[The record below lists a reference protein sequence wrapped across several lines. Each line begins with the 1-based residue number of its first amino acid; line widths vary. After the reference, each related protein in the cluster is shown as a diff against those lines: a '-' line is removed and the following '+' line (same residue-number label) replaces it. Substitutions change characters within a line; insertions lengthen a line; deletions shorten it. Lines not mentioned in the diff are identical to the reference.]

1 MEFSLKKKDGSVFPS
16 ENTAIRVRDQS
27 GLPVIHLSVVRD
39 ITLQKRTMESLQKK
53 HRELLEKTKRLDEM
67 NTALKVLLEQREK
80 EKKTSEEQLMDNITG
95 FIIPYLDKIRKT
107 ELQKTQKDYVDTLES
122 NLRNIVT
129 PYNHRMSAKLMR
141 LSPTETRVADLVI
154 KGYRIKEMAGMM
166 NVSARTIEFHRD
178 NIRAKLGIK
187 GKKINLKT
195 YLTNI

>member
-1 MEFSLKKKDGSVFPS
+1 
-16 ENTAIRVRDQS
+16 
-27 GLPVIHLSVVRD
+27 
-39 ITLQKRTMESLQKK
+39 
-53 HRELLEKTKRLDEM
+53 
-67 NTALKVLLEQREK
+67 
-80 EKKTSEEQLMDNITG
+80 MDNITG

-107 ELQKTQKDYVDTLES
+107 ELQKTQIDYVDTLES

-187 GKKINLKT
+187 GKKINLRT
-195 YLTNI
+195 YLTNT